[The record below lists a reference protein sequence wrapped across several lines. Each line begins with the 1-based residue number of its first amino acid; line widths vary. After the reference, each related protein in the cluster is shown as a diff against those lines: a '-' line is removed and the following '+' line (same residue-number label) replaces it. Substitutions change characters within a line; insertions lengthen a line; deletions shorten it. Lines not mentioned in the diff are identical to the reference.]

1 MRKVFLIL
9 CEVGAV
15 VPLALTELCALI
27 MLGTMGAS
35 PHGGIVNASGSLA
48 IWAIAAVSFGTAGVY
63 FFFRRLWA
71 QCFAGVVSLFW
82 FFIGCQMLLDAQFEP
97 AKFEFGSRADVVMI
111 LISLGA
117 IGSASFVVMYLLRW
131 FLPQREPGGGDPPR

>member
-1 MRKVFLIL
+1 M
-9 CEVGAV
+9 
-15 VPLALTELCALI
+15 VPAMKWLAPENC
-27 MLGTMGAS
+27 
-35 PHGGIVNASGSLA
+35 
-48 IWAIAAVSFGTAGVY
+48 TAGV
-63 FFFRRLWA
+63 
-71 QCFAGVVSLFW
+71 VK
-82 FFIGCQMLLDAQFEP
+82 IEFEP